1 MKAVGATPYPL
12 PFSEVYSS
20 LATGLID
27 SVLTSTPTAVD
38 AKFWEVL
45 KYFHRFDVTMATDLH
60 TINLDTFN
68 SLSEKEQAALVE
80 AGKEVEKYMWD
91 MVAELDKEQEAIS
104 NKNGI
109 VSVPVTD
116 EILDELTEVT
126 KEIRANWLAEAPPE
140 AREIVDKFLEEVGRK

>member
-1 MKAVGATPYPL
+1 
-12 PFSEVYSS
+12 
-20 LATGLID
+20 
-27 SVLTSTPTAVD
+27 
-38 AKFWEVL
+38 
-45 KYFHRFDVTMATDLH
+45 
-60 TINLDTFN
+60 
-68 SLSEKEQAALVE
+68 LSEKEQAALVE